1 VLFEGNHI
9 ENWFIGLRF
18 GSDSQ
23 FNIIRNN
30 IIQNCIQK
38 EMVCRGNSGIMADN
52 LGGVH
57 SHTNWRV
64 YNNTF
69 VANNRDWSGPDCQ

>member
-1 VLFEGNHI
+1 
-9 ENWFIGLRF
+9 
-18 GSDSQ
+18 
-23 FNIIRNN
+23 
-30 IIQNCIQK
+30 
-38 EMVCRGNSGIMADN
+38 MVCRGNSGIMADN